1 MIGAP
6 LLWSC
11 VWDCCIQTKC
21 CHVRKKKPIPL
32 SGLPAQQDEEDR
44 AHSAREGE
52 RGVDVEKPL
61 PAYHEA
67 VNDQEQMAMLAD
79 YAIRRHYVDA
89 AVAPS
94 SAGQPGTAGSSL

>member
-1 MIGAP
+1 VA
-6 LLWSC
+6 
-11 VWDCCIQTKC
+11 VQ
-21 CHVRKKKPIPL
+21 
-32 SGLPAQQDEEDR
+32 
-44 AHSAREGE
+44 
-52 RGVDVEKPL
+52 KPL
-61 PAYHEA
+61 PAYYEA